1 MKKLITIL
9 SLLLMS
15 STVFANQYEGIYSCF
30 SDREFQNNLNVSF
43 QIKQSQTFL
52 NGSFYD
58 LLANRT
64 LVMHSSTVIGGNLD
78 MVILKKVAVNTGN
91 IEDIKFCKL
100 QKANG
105 ILYPS
110 GTFVPA
116 GH

>member
-1 MKKLITIL
+1 MKKMATIL
-9 SLLLMS
+9 GLVLMS
-15 STVFANQYEGIYSCF
+15 STVFAGQYEATYSCF

-43 QIKQSQTFL
+43 EIKQSQTFL
-52 NGSFYD
+52 NGSSFD

-78 MVILKKVAVNTGN
+78 MVILEKVAVNTGN
-91 IEDIKFCKL
+91 VEDIKFCKL
-100 QKANG
+100 LKANG
-105 ILYPS
+105 VLYPS